1 MAQINFSGMK
11 PLPSCCLLL
20 LADTQGTSGGISSR
34 SVLLPLGSFRLAV
47 VFCHFSARVSP
58 QFSFIPSMDYRNIPV
73 FHYSA
78 RTPTFPC
85 PIFLGSKKSHSMPRC
100 TAPHAAQRSPH
111 SLAMLSPCLTAD
123 LLAFP
128 AG

>member
-1 MAQINFSGMK
+1 MARIFSGMK
-11 PLPSCCLLL
+11 PLPCFCLLL

-58 QFSFIPSMDYRNIPV
+58 QISFIPSIDYRNIPV
-73 FHYSA
+73 FQYSA
-78 RTPTFPC
+78 RTLLSHVPFSWVAKKKPLHAQVYSPSCSTEVSP
-85 PIFLGSKKSHSMPRC
+85 FLG
-100 TAPHAAQRSPH
+100 HAF
-111 SLAMLSPCLTAD
+111 SLSESRAA
-123 LLAFP
+123 AFP